1 MALSTYQT
9 AIVNE
14 IIAGTSNIVVDAK
27 AGAGKSFTIMQGFK
41 ALKEAGFSQQCLL
54 MAFNKNI
61 QKELEAKVANLGAS
75 NFVTVKTFHSALA
88 FQCSPL
94 HQQRAGGSRSILE
107 SLGRSSMIGSKTK
120 PSPRMITSFQA
131 PFSSWSDWLRMQV

>member
-41 ALKEAGFSQQCLL
+41 ALKQAGFSQQCLL

-75 NFVTVKTFHSALA
+75 NFVTVKTFHSVGYSAL
-88 FQCSPL
+88 
-94 HQQRAGGSRSILE
+94 RSI
-107 SLGRSSMIGSKTK
+107 GRSSTIGSKTK

-131 PFSSWSDWLRMQV
+131 PFSSWSVWLRMQV

>member
-14 IIAGTSNIVVDAK
+14 IIAAKSNIVVDAK

-75 NFVTVKTFHSALA
+75 NFVTVKTFHSVGYSAL
-88 FQCSPL
+88 
-94 HQQRAGGSRSILE
+94 RSITK
-107 SLGRSSMIGSKTK
+107 GRRIKVDSRKSWKILKNWKDNETITK
-120 PSPRMITSFQA
+120 NVA
-131 PFSSWSDWLRMQV
+131 PFSSLLDWLRMQA